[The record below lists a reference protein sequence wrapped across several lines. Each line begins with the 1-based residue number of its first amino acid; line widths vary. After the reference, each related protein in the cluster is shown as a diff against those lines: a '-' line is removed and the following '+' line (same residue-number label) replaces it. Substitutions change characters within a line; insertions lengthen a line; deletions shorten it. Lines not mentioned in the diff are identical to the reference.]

1 MEFSPS
7 AISGFFSKFDFS
19 NSIFR
24 QLTKFEQ
31 RAKKLKVDDS
41 DVHRI
46 RKNVQTLSSNHSTM
60 YNKLKEY
67 CNESAELKK
76 TLRKLTE
83 TAKRLGK
90 PTQKFEFTA
99 YTPRE
104 PPLNQHFRITT
115 RASKA
120 NNWREYRFAR

>member
-1 MEFSPS
+1 ML
-7 AISGFFSKFDFS
+7 IDY
-19 NSIFR
+19 FR

-90 PTQKFEFTA
+90 PTQNTHL
-99 YTPRE
+99 
-104 PPLNQHFRITT
+104 LNST
-115 RASKA
+115 
-120 NNWREYRFAR
+120 NLP

>member
-1 MEFSPS
+1 M
-7 AISGFFSKFDFS
+7 
-19 NSIFR
+19 
-24 QLTKFEQ
+24 TKFEQ

-90 PTQKFEFTA
+90 PTQKPTQIQ
-99 YTPRE
+99 PE
-104 PPLNQHFRITT
+104 PTLNITFQD
-115 RASKA
+115 RYKSFKSKLLA
-120 NNWREYRFAR
+120 

>member
-1 MEFSPS
+1 ML
-7 AISGFFSKFDFS
+7 IDY
-19 NSIFR
+19 FR

-90 PTQKFEFTA
+90 PTQNTHLFNSTNLPYFFS
-99 YTPRE
+99 RE
-104 PPLNQHFRITT
+104 LT
-115 RASKA
+115 
-120 NNWREYRFAR
+120 

>member
-1 MEFSPS
+1 MVILF
-7 AISGFFSKFDFS
+7 IY
-19 NSIFR
+19 FR

-90 PTQKFEFTA
+90 PTQNSPTQNFPPF
-99 YTPRE
+99 YTRNHIIPI
-104 PPLNQHFRITT
+104 FRIIT
-115 RASKA
+115 RASKT
-120 NNWREYRFAR
+120 NHWREYRFAC

>member
-1 MEFSPS
+1 M
-7 AISGFFSKFDFS
+7 IDY
-19 NSIFR
+19 FR

-90 PTQKFEFTA
+90 PTQKTI
-99 YTPRE
+99 YLIPLTCLKGE
-104 PPLNQHFRITT
+104 PT
-115 RASKA
+115 
-120 NNWREYRFAR
+120 